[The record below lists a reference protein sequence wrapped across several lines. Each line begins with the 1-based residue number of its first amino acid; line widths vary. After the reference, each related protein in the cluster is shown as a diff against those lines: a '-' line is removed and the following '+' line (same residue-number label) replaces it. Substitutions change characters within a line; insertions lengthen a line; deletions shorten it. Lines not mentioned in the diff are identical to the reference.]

1 MKYLVTGSAGLIGN
15 QLVNDLEKSGEIVY
29 SCYNNVKPLYGIP
42 IQLDLLDLEGI
53 HKIFKKIQPDIVI
66 HSAALTDVEKCEVEQ
81 KLANSINV
89 RATEV
94 IATEV
99 ENISSY
105 LMYISTD
112 YVFDGNQGLYKE
124 TDLTNPLSNYG
135 ITKLSGEKIIQDKTS
150 RWSIIRTSTPFGK
163 HYLKKTFPVWVY
175 ENLKINKKINILEN
189 QFTSPTYVPNLSEM
203 ILEIIFHR
211 LEGFF
216 HLAGSTKISRF
227 EFAKM
232 IATKFDLNLSLL
244 NPVKIDSM
252 PWKAIRPIDSSLDIS
267 KINTMLK
274 IKPYTISQSLDDYA
288 SNQES
293 FSL

>member
-15 QLVNDLEKSGEIVY
+15 QLVYDLEKSGEIVY
-29 SCYNNVKPLYGIP
+29 SCYNNLKPIYGIP

-81 KLANSINV
+81 KLANSLNV
-89 RATEV
+89 TATEV
-94 IATEV
+94 IAKEV
-99 ENISSY
+99 EQIGSY

-124 TDLTNPLSNYG
+124 TDLRNPLSNYG
-135 ITKLSGEKIIQDKTS
+135 KTKLSGEKIIQDITS

>member
-267 KINTMLK
+267 KINTVLK
-274 IKPYTISQSLDDYA
+274 TKPYTINQSLDDYV
-288 SNQES
+288 SNQ
-293 FSL
+293 

>member
-112 YVFDGNQGLYKE
+112 YVFDGKKGLYKE

-267 KINTMLK
+267 KINTVLK
-274 IKPYTISQSLDDYA
+274 TKPYTINQSLDDYT
-288 SNQES
+288 
-293 FSL
+293 L